1 MEREYLKPIPPM
13 KTDSREDSV
22 LDKLSVTVD
31 YEKGGWSCFT
41 GDLNDRGIY
50 VYVKPTQLINHVY
63 NGKTFV
69 TRKTVISGNRK
80 LSGFKVFI
88 KPLTRKSEKQLDI
101 IYNKVGQVIDE
112 VVAAYVNEDFTKVAE
127 LLMKC

>member
-13 KTDSREDSV
+13 KTDVREDSV
-22 LDKLSVTVD
+22 LDKLSVEIG

-50 VYVKPTQLINHVY
+50 VYVRPTRIEEHEF

-69 TRKTVISGNRK
+69 TRKTVISGNKK
-80 LSGFKVFI
+80 LNGFKVLI

-101 IYNKVGQVIDE
+101 IYNKVGKVIDE
-112 VVAAYVNEDFTKVAE
+112 VVTAYVNEDYAKVAQ

>member
-13 KTDSREDSV
+13 KTDSREDSL
-22 LDKLSVTVD
+22 LDNLSVRVD

-50 VYVKPTQLINHVY
+50 VYVQPTCLMYHSY

-69 TRKTVISGNRK
+69 TRKTVISGNKK

-101 IYNKVGQVIDE
+101 IYNKVGEVIDE
-112 VVAAYVNEDFTKVAE
+112 VVAAYVNENYTKVAQ
-127 LLMKC
+127 LLKSC